1 MKTKINLKDLK
12 AIKNYFNDNASEAS
26 SQIIEL
32 IKRLEEAEV
41 EVDEKMLYEEIKALF
56 EKEVPESVEEVIEAE
71 VDEKVANA
79 IAKIKNGGI
88 EVKNTVDKKEI
99 KNNIAKAIMNSRNR
113 EEAIKSVKEIQ
124 NGITFT
130 SGDFTNPVVDYT
142 IANKWYEDDELFN
155 ALNKTQITKF
165 FYTTQEWDDTYAKA
179 SEWVKTSSDPKAIQ
193 ALTVS
198 PKTISTSYIYKRQ
211 QYAQEDLD
219 DVMDNGNLAE
229 FLDWTTWELRRHVID
244 MIVAGVLGEKSLT
257 NIEGITTTS
266 GQSTPFVIDF
276 GKTGSSATDVSSYI
290 TIDNL
295 RGLADEVIAQGQ
307 KWLVINPKDFTK
319 AAKHIY
325 ASGGT
330 SMFHTEAELAEMIGV
345 DKIYKT
351 NLISEGRVIC
361 FVPSEY
367 WVKIKNTLNLAYPQ
381 YEYNAQNLQYEIN
394 LGGKIHGLLSAA
406 VLYNNYE

>member
-56 EKEVPESVEEVIEAE
+56 EKEVPEAVEEVIETE
-71 VDEKVANA
+71 VEEQVANA
-79 IAKIKNGGI
+79 IAKLNKGQ
-88 EVKNTVDKKEI
+88 EI
-99 KNNIAKAIMNSRNR
+99 KNSINTKEVKDNVAKAIMSARNR
-113 EEAIKSVKEIQ
+113 DEAMRNVKEIQ

-130 SGDFTNPVVDYT
+130 SGDFTNPVVDYA
-142 IANKWYEDDELFN
+142 IANKWYEEDELFN
-155 ALNKTQITKF
+155 ALNKTEITKF

-179 SEWVKTSSDPKAIQ
+179 SEWVKSSTDPKAIQ

-198 PKTISTSYIYKRQ
+198 PKTIATSYIYKRQ

-219 DVMDNGNLAE
+219 DIMDSGNLSQ

-276 GKTGSSATDVSSYI
+276 GKAGSSASDVSSYI
-290 TIDNL
+290 TIDNV
-295 RGLADEVIAQGQ
+295 RGLCDEVVANGE
-307 KWLVINPKDFTK
+307 KWLVVNPKDFTK
-319 AAKHIY
+319 LAKHIY

-330 SMFHTEAELAEMIGV
+330 SMFHNEAELAEMVGV

-367 WVKIKNTLNLAYPQ
+367 WVKIKNTLNLAYPT
-381 YEYNAQNLQYEIN
+381 YEFNAQNLQYEIN

>member
-12 AIKNYFNDNASEAS
+12 SIKNYFNDNASEAS

-41 EVDEKMLYEEIKALF
+41 EVDEKTLYEEIKALF
-56 EKEVPESVEEVIEAE
+56 EKEVPEAVEEVIETE
-71 VDEKVANA
+71 VEEQVANA
-79 IAKIKNGGI
+79 IAKFRQGL
-88 EVKNTVDKKEI
+88 EVKNTVDKKEL
-99 KNNIAKAIMNSRNR
+99 KNNIAKAVMNTRNR
-113 EEAIKSVKEIQ
+113 EDAMKAVKEVA

-130 SGDFTNPVVDYT
+130 SGDWTNPVVDYT
-142 IANKWYEDDELFN
+142 ISNKWFEEDDLFN

-165 FYTTQEWDDTYAKA
+165 FYTTQDWDDTYAKA
-179 SEWVKTSSDPKAIQ
+179 SEWVKTSTDPKAIQ
-193 ALTVS
+193 ELTVS
-198 PKTISTSYIYKRQ
+198 PKAITTSYIYKRQ
-211 QYAQEDLD
+211 QVAQEDLD
-219 DVMDNGNLAE
+219 DINDSGNLGE

-244 MIVAGVLGEKSLT
+244 MIVAGVLGEKNLT
-257 NIEGITTTS
+257 NIEGIKTS
-266 GQSTPFVIDF
+266 GTSTAFVIDY
-276 GKTGSSATDVSSYI
+276 GKTGASATDTTSYM
-290 TIDNL
+290 TIDNI
-295 RGLADEVIAQGQ
+295 RGLADEVIAKGE

-319 AAKHIY
+319 VAKHIY

-330 SMFHTEAELAEMIGV
+330 SMYHTEAELAEMVGV

-351 NLISEGRVIC
+351 TLISEGRVIC
-361 FVPSEY
+361 FIPSEY

-381 YEYNAQNLQYEIN
+381 YEMNAQNLQYEIN

>member
-12 AIKNYFNDNASEAS
+12 SIKNYFNDNASEAS

-41 EVDEKMLYEEIKALF
+41 EVDEKTLYEEIKALF
-56 EKEVPESVEEVIEAE
+56 EKEVPEAVEEVIEQE
-71 VDEKVANA
+71 VEEEVANA
-79 IAKIKNGGI
+79 IAKFRQGL
-88 EVKNTVDKKEI
+88 EVKNTVDKKEL
-99 KNNIAKAIMNSRNR
+99 KNNIAKAVMNTRNR
-113 EEAIKSVKEIQ
+113 EDAMKAVKEVA

-130 SGDFTNPVVDYT
+130 SGDWTNPVVDYT
-142 IANKWYEDDELFN
+142 ISNKWFEEDDLFN

-179 SEWVKTSSDPKAIQ
+179 SEWVKTSTDPKAIQ
-193 ALTVS
+193 ELTVS
-198 PKTISTSYIYKRQ
+198 PKAITTSYIYKRQ
-211 QYAQEDLD
+211 QVAQEDLD
-219 DVMDNGNLAE
+219 DINDSGNLGE

-244 MIVAGVLGEKSLT
+244 MIVAGVLGEKNLT
-257 NIEGITTTS
+257 NIEGIKTS
-266 GQSTPFVIDF
+266 GTSTAFVIDY
-276 GKTGSSATDVSSYI
+276 GKAGTSATDTTSYM
-290 TIDNL
+290 TIDNI
-295 RGLADEVIAQGQ
+295 RGLADEVIAKGE

-319 AAKHIY
+319 VAKHIY

-330 SMFHTEAELAEMIGV
+330 SMYHTEAELAEQVGV

-351 NLISEGRVIC
+351 TLISEGRVIC
-361 FVPSEY
+361 FIPSEY

-381 YEYNAQNLQYEIN
+381 YEMNAQNLQYEIN

>member
-12 AIKNYFNDNASEAS
+12 SIKNYFNDNASEAS

-41 EVDEKMLYEEIKALF
+41 EVDEKTLYEEIKALF
-56 EKEVPESVEEVIEAE
+56 EKEVPEAVEEVIETE
-71 VDEKVANA
+71 VEEQVANA
-79 IAKIKNGGI
+79 IAKFRQGL
-88 EVKNTVDKKEI
+88 EVKNTVDKKEL
-99 KNNIAKAIMNSRNR
+99 KNNIAKAVMNTRNR
-113 EEAIKSVKEIQ
+113 EDAMKAVKEIA

-130 SGDFTNPVVDYT
+130 SGDWTNPVVDYT
-142 IANKWYEDDELFN
+142 ISNKWYEEDDLFN

-165 FYTTQEWDDTYAKA
+165 FYTTQDWDDANAKA
-179 SEWVKTSSDPKAIQ
+179 SEWVKTSTDPKAIQ
-193 ALTVS
+193 ELTVS
-198 PKTISTSYIYKRQ
+198 PKAITTSYIYKRQ
-211 QYAQEDLD
+211 QVAQEDLD
-219 DVMDNGNLAE
+219 DINDSGNLGE

-244 MIVAGVLGEKSLT
+244 MIVAGVLGEKNLT
-257 NIEGITTTS
+257 NIEGIKTS
-266 GQSTPFVIDF
+266 GTSTPFVIDF
-276 GKTGSSATDVSSYI
+276 GKTGSSATDTTSYM
-290 TIDNL
+290 TIDNI
-295 RGLADEVIAQGQ
+295 RGLADEVVAKGE

-319 AAKHIY
+319 VAKHIY

-330 SMFHTEAELAEMIGV
+330 SMYHTEAELAEMVGV

-351 NLISEGRVIC
+351 TLISEGRVIC
-361 FVPSEY
+361 FIPSEY

-381 YEYNAQNLQYEIN
+381 YEMNAQNLQYEIN

>member
-1 MKTKINLKDLK
+1 MKTNSNLKDLK
-12 AIKNYFNDNASEAS
+12 SIKNYFNDNASEAS

-41 EVDEKMLYEEIKALF
+41 EVDEKTLYEEIKALF
-56 EKEVPESVEEVIEAE
+56 EKEVPEAVEEVIEQE
-71 VDEKVANA
+71 VEEEVANA
-79 IAKIKNGGI
+79 IAKFRQGL
-88 EVKNTVDKKEI
+88 EVKNTVDKKEL
-99 KNNIAKAIMNSRNR
+99 KNNIAKAVMNTRNR
-113 EEAIKSVKEIQ
+113 EDAMKAVKEIT

-142 IANKWYEDDELFN
+142 ISNKWFEEDELFN

-179 SEWVKTSSDPKAIQ
+179 SEWVKTSTDPKAIQ
-193 ALTVS
+193 ELTVS
-198 PKTISTSYIYKRQ
+198 PKAITTSYIYKRQ
-211 QYAQEDLD
+211 QVAQEDLD
-219 DVMDNGNLAE
+219 DINDSGNLGE

-244 MIVAGVLGEKSLT
+244 MIVAGVLGEKNLT
-257 NIEGITTTS
+257 NIEGIKTS
-266 GQSTPFVIDF
+266 GTSTAFVIDY
-276 GKTGSSATDVSSYI
+276 GKTGSSASDVSSYI
-290 TIDNL
+290 TIDNI
-295 RGLADEVIAQGQ
+295 RGLADEVIAKGE

-319 AAKHIY
+319 VAKHIY

-330 SMFHTEAELAEMIGV
+330 SMYHTEAELAEMVGV

-351 NLISEGRVIC
+351 TLISEGRVIC

-381 YEYNAQNLQYEIN
+381 YEMNAQNLQYEIN

>member
-12 AIKNYFNDNASEAS
+12 SIKNYFNDNASEAS

-41 EVDEKMLYEEIKALF
+41 EVDEKTLYEEIKALF
-56 EKEVPESVEEVIEAE
+56 EKEVPEAVEEVIETE
-71 VDEKVANA
+71 VEEQVANA
-79 IAKIKNGGI
+79 IAKFRQGL
-88 EVKNTVDKKEI
+88 EVKNTVDKKEL
-99 KNNIAKAIMNSRNR
+99 KNNIAKAVMNTRNR
-113 EEAIKSVKEIQ
+113 EDAMKAVKEIA

-130 SGDFTNPVVDYT
+130 SGDWTNPVVDYT
-142 IANKWYEDDELFN
+142 ISNKWFEEDDLFN

-165 FYTTQEWDDTYAKA
+165 FYTTQDWDDANAKA
-179 SEWVKTSSDPKAIQ
+179 SEWVKTSTDPKAIQ
-193 ALTVS
+193 ELTVS
-198 PKTISTSYIYKRQ
+198 PKAITTSYIYKRQ
-211 QYAQEDLD
+211 QVAQEDLD
-219 DVMDNGNLAE
+219 DINDSGNLGE

-244 MIVAGVLGEKSLT
+244 MIVAGVLGEKNLT
-257 NIEGITTTS
+257 NIEGIKTS
-266 GQSTPFVIDF
+266 GTSTPFVIDF
-276 GKTGSSATDVSSYI
+276 GKTGSSATDNTSYM
-290 TIDNL
+290 TIDNI
-295 RGLADEVIAQGQ
+295 RGLADEVVAKGE

-319 AAKHIY
+319 VAKHIY

-330 SMFHTEAELAEMIGV
+330 SMYHTEAELAEMVGV

-351 NLISEGRVIC
+351 TLISEGRVIC
-361 FVPSEY
+361 FIPSEY

-381 YEYNAQNLQYEIN
+381 YEMNAQNLQYEIN

>member
-12 AIKNYFNDNASEAS
+12 SIKNYFNDNASEAS

-41 EVDEKMLYEEIKALF
+41 EVDEKTLYEEIKALF
-56 EKEVPESVEEVIEAE
+56 EKEVPEAVEEVIETE
-71 VDEKVANA
+71 VEEQVANA
-79 IAKIKNGGI
+79 IAKFRQGL
-88 EVKNTVDKKEI
+88 EVKNTVDKKEL
-99 KNNIAKAIMNSRNR
+99 KNNIAKAVMNTRNR
-113 EEAIKSVKEIQ
+113 EDAMKAVKEIA

-130 SGDFTNPVVDYT
+130 SGDWTNPVVDYT
-142 IANKWYEDDELFN
+142 ISNKWFEEDDLFN

-165 FYTTQEWDDTYAKA
+165 FYTTQDWDDANAKA
-179 SEWVKTSSDPKAIQ
+179 SEWVKTSTDPKAIQ
-193 ALTVS
+193 ELTVS
-198 PKTISTSYIYKRQ
+198 PKAISTSYIYKRQ
-211 QYAQEDLD
+211 QVAQEDLD
-219 DVMDNGNLAE
+219 DINDSGNLGE

-244 MIVAGVLGEKSLT
+244 MIVAGVLGEKNLT
-257 NIEGITTTS
+257 NIEGIKTS
-266 GQSTPFVIDF
+266 GTSTPFVIDF
-276 GKTGSSATDVSSYI
+276 GKTGSSASDNTSYM
-290 TIDNL
+290 TIDNI
-295 RGLADEVIAQGQ
+295 RGLADEVVAKGE

-319 AAKHIY
+319 VAKHIY

-330 SMFHTEAELAEMIGV
+330 SMYHTEAELAEMVGV

-351 NLISEGRVIC
+351 TLISEGRVIC
-361 FVPSEY
+361 FIPSEY

-381 YEYNAQNLQYEIN
+381 YEMNAQNLQYEIN

>member
-12 AIKNYFNDNASEAS
+12 SIKNYFNDNASEAS

-41 EVDEKMLYEEIKALF
+41 EVDEKTLYEEIKALF
-56 EKEVPESVEEVIEAE
+56 EKEVPEAVEEVIETE
-71 VDEKVANA
+71 VEEQVANA
-79 IAKIKNGGI
+79 IAKFRQGL
-88 EVKNTVDKKEI
+88 EVKNTVDKKEL
-99 KNNIAKAIMNSRNR
+99 KNNIAKAVMNTRNR
-113 EEAIKSVKEIQ
+113 EDAMKAVKEVA

-130 SGDFTNPVVDYT
+130 SGDWTNPVVDYT
-142 IANKWYEDDELFN
+142 ISNKWFEEDDLFN

-165 FYTTQEWDDTYAKA
+165 FYTTQDWDDTYAKA
-179 SEWVKTSSDPKAIQ
+179 SEWVKTSTDPKAIQ
-193 ALTVS
+193 ELTVS
-198 PKTISTSYIYKRQ
+198 PKAITTSYIYKRQ
-211 QYAQEDLD
+211 QVAQEDLD
-219 DVMDNGNLAE
+219 DINDSGNLGE

-244 MIVAGVLGEKSLT
+244 MIVAGVLGEKNLT
-257 NIEGITTTS
+257 NIEGIKTS
-266 GQSTPFVIDF
+266 GTSTAFVIDY
-276 GKTGSSATDVSSYI
+276 GKTGLNASDTTSYM
-290 TIDNL
+290 TIDNI
-295 RGLADEVIAQGQ
+295 RGLADEVIAKGE

-319 AAKHIY
+319 VAKHIY

-330 SMFHTEAELAEMIGV
+330 SMYHTEAELAEMVGV

-351 NLISEGRVIC
+351 TLISEGRVIC
-361 FVPSEY
+361 FIPSEY

-381 YEYNAQNLQYEIN
+381 YEMNAQNLQYEIN

>member
-12 AIKNYFNDNASEAS
+12 SIKNYFNDNASEAS

-41 EVDEKMLYEEIKALF
+41 EVDEKTLYEEIKALF
-56 EKEVPESVEEVIEAE
+56 EKEVPEAVEEVIEQE
-71 VDEKVANA
+71 VEEEVANA
-79 IAKIKNGGI
+79 IAKFRQGL
-88 EVKNTVDKKEI
+88 EVKNTVDKKEL
-99 KNNIAKAIMNSRNR
+99 KNNIAKAVMNTRNR
-113 EEAIKSVKEIQ
+113 EDAMKAVKEIT

-142 IANKWYEDDELFN
+142 ISNKWFEEDELFN

-179 SEWVKTSSDPKAIQ
+179 SEWVKTSTDPKAIQ
-193 ALTVS
+193 ELTVS
-198 PKTISTSYIYKRQ
+198 PKAITTSYIYKRQ
-211 QYAQEDLD
+211 QVAQEDLD
-219 DVMDNGNLAE
+219 DINDSGNLGE

-244 MIVAGVLGEKSLT
+244 MIVAGVLGEKNLT
-257 NIEGITTTS
+257 NIEGIKTS
-266 GQSTPFVIDF
+266 GTSTAFVIDY
-276 GKTGSSATDVSSYI
+276 GKTGSSASDVSSYI
-290 TIDNL
+290 TIDNI
-295 RGLADEVIAQGQ
+295 RGLADEVIAKGE

-319 AAKHIY
+319 VAKHIY

-330 SMFHTEAELAEMIGV
+330 SMYHTEAELAEMVGV

-351 NLISEGRVIC
+351 TLISEGRVIC

-381 YEYNAQNLQYEIN
+381 YEMNAQNLQYEIN